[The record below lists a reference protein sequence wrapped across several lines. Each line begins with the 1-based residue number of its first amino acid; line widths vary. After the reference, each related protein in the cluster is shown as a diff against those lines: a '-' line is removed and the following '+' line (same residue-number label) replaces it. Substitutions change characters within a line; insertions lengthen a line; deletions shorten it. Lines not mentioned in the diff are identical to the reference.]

1 MGLTSATLLTVLI
14 TLTATA
20 PLILVWSWRHLSA
33 PWRTPAMVVGIV
45 AAQVLAVATVGVGVN
60 RVYGFYPTWGSLVGQ
75 VSPAPP
81 APLPAEPHVGRAA
94 GLLLRPASLRGERPR
109 QAATTATAT
118 TTATARTTGTVRH
131 YLVTGASSH
140 VTGRVA
146 VWLPPGYDS
155 PRWRHHVFP
164 VEMMMAGAYSHVD
177 RMVHDLAI
185 GSVFGPEVASGA
197 VPPFIAVFPEDNVA
211 WPQDTECIDNPHGVQ
226 AFTWLAHDVPAWV
239 QATFRVSTSARAW
252 DASGWSLG
260 GYCAVKLQLLD
271 PQQFGSAVAVEGFFA
286 PELDG
291 TTGTLASVLRRDP
304 ALAQASSPLWM
315 AEHHR
320 LRSPHILVTTSSTDP
335 QSFHASRA
343 FVAAARSAGVQL
355 YLVPEQGHTVD
366 AWRLVLPQVQR
377 WSSAFLATAT

>member
-1 MGLTSATLLTVLI
+1 MGLTSSTLMAVLVALTV
-14 TLTATA
+14 AA
-20 PLILVWSWRHLSA
+20 PVLLAWSWRHLSA
-33 PWRTPAMVVGIV
+33 PWRVPAMVAGIV
-45 AAQVLAVATVGVGVN
+45 AAQLLAVATVGVGVN

-81 APLPAEPHVGRAA
+81 APLPDEPHVGRAA
-94 GLLLRPASLRGERPR
+94 GLSFHPASLRGEHPR
-109 QAATTATAT
+109 LAT
-118 TTATARTTGTVRH
+118 TTGTVRH
-131 YLVTGASSH
+131 YLVTGASTH

-185 GSVFGPEVASGA
+185 GSVFGPEVSSGA

-239 QATFRVSTSARAW
+239 RATFRVSASARAW

-260 GYCAVKLQLLD
+260 GYCAVKLHLLD
-271 PQQFGSAVAVEGFFA
+271 PGQFGSAVAVEGFFA

-291 TTGTLASVLRRDP
+291 TTGTLGSVLRRDP
-304 ALAQASSPLWM
+304 ALAHSSSPLWM
-315 AEHHR
+315 AEHR
-320 LRSPHILVTTSSTDP
+320 ELRSPHVLVATSPTDP
-335 QSFHASRA
+335 QSFDGSRA

-355 YLVPEQGHTVD
+355 DLVPDQGHTVD

-377 WSSAFLATAT
+377 WSSAFLTAT

>member
-14 TLTATA
+14 ALTAAA
-20 PLILVWSWRHLSA
+20 PLLLVWSWRHLSA
-33 PWRTPAMVVGIV
+33 PWRAPAMVVGIV
-45 AAQVLAVATVGVGVN
+45 AAQLLAVATVGVGVN
-60 RVYGFYPTWGSLVGQ
+60 RVYGFYPTWGSLMGQ
-75 VSPAPP
+75 VTMAPP
-81 APLPAEPHVGRAA
+81 APLPAGPHGGRTAA
-94 GLLLRPASLRGERPR
+94 GLSFHPASLRSDRLPR
-109 QAATTATAT
+109 GAAA
-118 TTATARTTGTVRH
+118 GTVRH
-131 YLVTGASSH
+131 FLVTGASSH

-155 PRWRHHVFP
+155 PRWRHHRFP

-185 GSVFGPEVASGA
+185 GSVFGPEVSSGA

-211 WPQDTECIDNPHGVQ
+211 WPQDTECIDNPHGVK

-239 QATFRVSTSARAW
+239 EATFRVSASARAW

-271 PQQFGSAVAVEGFFA
+271 AHQFGSAVAVEGFFG

-304 ALAQASSPLWM
+304 ELAHDSSPLWL

-320 LRSPHILVTTSSTDP
+320 LVSPHVLVASSSTDP
-335 QSFHASRA
+335 QSFDGSRA
-343 FVAAARSAGVQL
+343 FVAAARSTGVQL
-355 YLVPEQGHTVD
+355 YLVPDLGHTVD
-366 AWRLVLPQVQR
+366 AWRLILPQVQR
-377 WSSAFLATAT
+377 WSSVFLTAT